1 MIEAIREIGKYA
13 LKKANKNTD
22 EPLEILIDDPSNR
35 DTKNILFI
43 SIKNNNG
50 IYDYKGVELEEFSKD
65 KLKMYLYR
73 KGSSNGSD
81 LSPTSM
87 ITEIEKTFIKQKTL
101 RWFKPYLNIKEKNEN
116 AVFLS
121 EVEKCLTENKDKILT
136 DLKLK
141 YKKENNIISLK
152 IDDKYIG
159 EYEVFQNLLI
169 EQAKKNFYHINNF
182 SKENQ
187 NSKSK
192 DKICAVC
199 KIKKDEVYGF
209 VRTFKFYTV
218 DKPGFVSSGFQQ
230 KDAWKNYPVCLECA
244 LILEEGK
251 KYLGSTFDFNFYG
264 IKYLLIPKFISKV
277 NENEKKTVMKI
288 FEKQRDPTF
297 RKTNVKRLTSDEKE
311 IFENVSE
318 LKNYLNLNFLFYNA
332 PKGFDGAVFNI
343 LSYIEDIL
351 PSRIKKLFDA
361 KKQVDSVELFKN
373 HLVPVYENNEKVG
386 EELLEFNFGIL
397 FNFFPFKIDP
407 KTRKLV
413 GFDKYFL
420 NVVNKVFTNKQVDYY
435 FLLKFITNKIRLNF
449 VNGYSTATYTLKGFM
464 LLMFLRSLG
473 LIEIPKGENNMNEQ
487 LIKTKG
493 EISEK
498 VEDFFNN
505 FANFFNNGEKKA
517 VFLVGVLAQFLLNI
531 QRLPD
536 VSNASPG
543 KEPFRPRL
551 KGLKLDKKQI
561 EKLLPEIQNKLEEY
575 GKNYYLKLEEM
586 ISKYFVLSNN
596 NWSISNDEISFY
608 FVLGMNLSNNFKTE
622 KENKKEGEEN
632 E

>member
-1 MIEAIREIGKYA
+1 MIEAIREIGKYS
-13 LKKANKNTD
+13 LKKAEKNTD
-22 EPLEILIDDPSNR
+22 DPLAILIDNPSNK

-43 SIKNNNG
+43 SIKKNNG

-73 KGSSNGSD
+73 KGSPNGSD

-116 AVFLS
+116 TVFLS
-121 EVEKCLTENKDKILT
+121 EVGKCLTKNKDLILT

-159 EYEVFQNLLI
+159 EHPVFQNFLI
-169 EQAKKNFYHINNF
+169 EQAKKNFYYISNF
-182 SKENQ
+182 SKENK

-192 DKICAVC
+192 HKICAVC

-244 LILEEGK
+244 LILEKGK

-277 NENEKKTVMKI
+277 NEDEKKTIMKI
-288 FEKQRDPTF
+288 FEEQRDPAF
-297 RKTNVKRLTSDEKE
+297 RKTEVKRLTSDEKE
-311 IFENVSE
+311 VFENVIE

-351 PSRIKKLFDA
+351 PSRIKKLFDV
-361 KKQVDSVELFKN
+361 KKQVDSVEIFKS
-373 HLVPVYENNEKVG
+373 HFVPIDENNKKVG
-386 EELLEFNFGIL
+386 EKPLEFNFGIL

-420 NVVNKVFTNKQVDYY
+420 NIVKKVFTNKQIDYY

-449 VNGYSTATYTLKGFM
+449 VNGYSTATDTLKGFM
-464 LLMFLRSLG
+464 LLLYMDNL
-473 LIEIPKGENNMNEQ
+473 EIIIFPKGEKIMNKE
-487 LIKTKG
+487 LIKTEG
-493 EISEK
+493 EISKKATDFFYNFSE
-498 VEDFFNN
+498 FFNN
-505 FANFFNNGEKKA
+505 DEKKA
-517 VFLVGVLAQFLLNI
+517 VFLLGVLAQFLLNI

-536 VSNASPG
+536 VSNSSPG

-551 KGLKLDKKQI
+551 KALKLNKKQI

-575 GKNYYLKLEEM
+575 GKNYYSKLEEM
-586 ISKYFVLSNN
+586 IAKYFVLSNN

-608 FVLGMNLSNNFKTE
+608 FVLGMNLSNNFKI
-622 KENKKEGEEN
+622 
-632 E
+632 